1 MAKECP
7 FEPDLTLTKKK
18 TEKIIQNS
26 PRSQKSVKAC
36 SSSCS
41 PQVIHI
47 KKPALCTERTTKILQ
62 KLKKS
67 RFQYLFDNLLPDS
80 MGYISKETIY
90 KSTLSAEI
98 LKVLKP
104 LLAELEDL
112 DEVLN
117 LNEFSESMEILLK
130 SLPPSDKSLILN
142 TSKAKTPMETFDFT
156 PKINK
161 NRIVSSPFRPRQK
174 F

>member
-7 FEPDLTLTKKK
+7 FEPDLTLTKKQ

-26 PRSQKSVKAC
+26 PKSQKSVKAS

-41 PQVIHI
+41 PQVIPI
-47 KKPALCTERTTKILQ
+47 KKLALSTEKTTKILQ
-62 KLKKS
+62 KLKKT
-67 RFQYLFDNLLPDS
+67 RFLYLFENLLPDS

-90 KSTLSAEI
+90 KSTLPADI

-104 LLAELEDL
+104 LLTELEDL

-142 TSKAKTPMETFDFT
+142 TGKAKTPLEKFDFT

-161 NRIVSSPFRPRQK
+161 TRIFSSPFRLRLK
-174 F
+174 S